1 MGLLRLVIKGF
12 AYSEGR
18 KFCPFNVSSSLRPD
32 VLRFAKWQGLV
43 RICSTA
49 AELGHLFHMYFGWS
63 ATEVVMDAERDYS
76 LTG

>member
-1 MGLLRLVIKGF
+1 MGPVRLVIESF
-12 AYSEGR
+12 AYAKGG
-18 KFCPFNVSSSLRPD
+18 KFCPFNDPSSRRPD
-32 VLRFAKWQGLV
+32 VLRFAKRQGLV
-43 RICSTA
+43 RICSTS

>member
-1 MGLLRLVIKGF
+1 MGLLRLVIEGF
-12 AYSEGR
+12 AYSEGG
-18 KFCPFNVSSSLRPD
+18 KFYSFNVPASRRPD

-43 RICSTA
+43 GICSTA